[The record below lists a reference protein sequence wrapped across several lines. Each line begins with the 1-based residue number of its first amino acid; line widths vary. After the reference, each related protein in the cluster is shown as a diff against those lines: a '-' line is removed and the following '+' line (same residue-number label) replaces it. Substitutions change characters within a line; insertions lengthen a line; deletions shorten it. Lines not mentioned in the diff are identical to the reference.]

1 LVVTCALETSPGR
14 PDHKLEKER
23 PVPDITVGVAAYS
36 SYTRAAQAWNRLDLD
51 PGAATSLID
60 AMVIE
65 WADEQVS
72 LVRCSLVRH
81 GWGFGAI
88 ASAIVGALWPPA
100 LLTGALAGGV
110 GDQVL
115 TCVSGSIPSHVST
128 ELSRVLRLGRI
139 AIVAVMATPEGT
151 HTAKALETHALE
163 LALSTLACSSRELL
177 TALRADADTNGDL

>member
-1 LVVTCALETSPGR
+1 M
-14 PDHKLEKER
+14 
-23 PVPDITVGVAAYS
+23 PDIAVGIAAYS
-36 SYTRAAQAWNRLDLD
+36 SYPRAAQAWNRLDLD

-72 LVRCSLVRH
+72 LVRCTLVRH

-88 ASAIVGALWPPA
+88 ASAVVGALWPPA

-115 TCVSGSIPSHVST
+115 TCVSGSIPAQVST
-128 ELSRVLRLGRI
+128 ELSRVLRLSRI
-139 AIVAVMATPEGT
+139 AVVAVMATPEGT
-151 HTAKALETHALE
+151 HTAKALETQALE
-163 LALSTLACSSRELL
+163 LALSTLACTSTELL
-177 TALRADADTNGDL
+177 TALRADAGNKP

>member
-1 LVVTCALETSPGR
+1 M
-14 PDHKLEKER
+14 
-23 PVPDITVGVAAYS
+23 PDIAVGIAAYS
-36 SYTRAAQAWNRLDLD
+36 SYTRAAQAWNGLDLD

-60 AMVIE
+60 AMTIE

-88 ASAIVGALWPPA
+88 ASAVVGALWPPA

-115 TCVSGSIPSHVST
+115 TCVSGSIPAHVSS
-128 ELSRVLRLGRI
+128 ELSRVLRLGRN
-139 AIVAVMATPEGT
+139 AVVAVMATPEGT
-151 HTAKALETHALE
+151 DTVRVLETHALD
-163 LALSTLACSSRELL
+163 LAVSSLDCSSTELL
-177 TALRADADTNGDL
+177 TALRTDASTNGDP